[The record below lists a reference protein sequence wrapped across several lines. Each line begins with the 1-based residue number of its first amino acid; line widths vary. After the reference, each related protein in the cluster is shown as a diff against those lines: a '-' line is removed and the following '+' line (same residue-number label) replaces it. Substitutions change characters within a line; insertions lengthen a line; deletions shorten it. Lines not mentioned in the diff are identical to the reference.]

1 MAQVPDNTMRRNN
14 VEKENLMETQV
25 ARKLI
30 PLIHDTFESLKNYDE
45 SAVSRNP
52 APGKWSVKEII
63 GHLIDSAVN
72 NHHRFIRAQ
81 REDVFVFPN
90 YEQAFWVD
98 AQPYNASD
106 WKFLLE
112 LWKNYNLHLSAVM
125 VNIPQ
130 DQLNTE
136 CRIGNYEPVTLRFL
150 CDDYVDHIK
159 HHLKQIYNILETK

>member
-1 MAQVPDNTMRRNN
+1 
-14 VEKENLMETQV
+14 METQV
-25 ARKLI
+25 AKKLI

-98 AQPYNASD
+98 LSPHLSWPSRYGVMIVIYSKQASD
-106 WKFLLE
+106 GRK
-112 LWKNYNLHLSAVM
+112 
-125 VNIPQ
+125 
-130 DQLNTE
+130 
-136 CRIGNYEPVTLRFL
+136 
-150 CDDYVDHIK
+150 
-159 HHLKQIYNILETK
+159 